1 MFIINNSD
9 YSYSWLLVNNLIL
22 KEDIEF
28 IDKILIDKL
37 NKTQKLELVNILNKS
52 INIDKV
58 NIYKNAYQIEKR
70 KYLWY
75 EVSFFQNFIYSRNE
89 TLNLLMIMYY
99 NYINWNN
106 KFEIKANYYNKLWRD
121 MYNTSYN
128 VLDSYMSNVSE
139 VKFSLDNLIEEL
151 KK

>member
-58 NIYKNAYQIEKR
+58 NIYKNAYQIEK
-70 KYLWY
+70 
-75 EVSFFQNFIYSRNE
+75 ENIY
-89 TLNLLMIMYY
+89 
-99 NYINWNN
+99 
-106 KFEIKANYYNKLWRD
+106 D
-121 MYNTSYN
+121 M
-128 VLDSYMSNVSE
+128 
-139 VKFSLDNLIEEL
+139 K
-151 KK
+151 

>member
-1 MFIINNSD
+1 
-9 YSYSWLLVNNLIL
+9 
-22 KEDIEF
+22 
-28 IDKILIDKL
+28 
-37 NKTQKLELVNILNKS
+37 
-52 INIDKV
+52 
-58 NIYKNAYQIEKR
+58 
-70 KYLWY
+70 
-75 EVSFFQNFIYSRNE
+75 
-89 TLNLLMIMYY
+89 MIMYY

-128 VLDSYMSNVSE
+128 VLDSYMSDVSE